1 MIRFIINAD
10 LEKVN
15 ANSLLIDSETEV
27 ASLEIG
33 NYYLSLMCR
42 GEVRVNLGE
51 ETFYSASEY
60 PQIITDYFLGKVDE
74 SDLKDFWVGDNNWFQ
89 LELLKR
95 VDDKNKL
102 EQYEYVNNVNDYLD
116 VADVEGFLDSFEFTK
131 GTMLYIFM
139 VNELKQMKN
148 WYKEELEDLDISNL

>member
-1 MIRFIINAD
+1 MVNFTINED

-15 ANSLLIDSETEV
+15 ANSLLIDSGTEV

-60 PQIITDYFLGKVDE
+60 PQIVTDYFLGKIE
-74 SDLKDFWVGDNNWFQ
+74 DLEDFWVGDNNWFQ

-95 VDDKNKL
+95 IDDKDSL
-102 EQYEYVNNVNDYLD
+102 EKYEYVSNVNDYLD
-116 VADVEGFLDSFEFTK
+116 VADVEGFLDSSEFTK

-139 VNELKQMKN
+139 VSELKQMKD
-148 WYKEELEDLDISNL
+148 WYKEELADLDLSNL